1 MSVSNLLFA
10 LLTGETSNLSFNLGT
25 RMLYIFMLLNVRC
38 NHSWSTVSWRRN
50 VSKEIKKKSYCSK
63 KSSFVPFTSL
73 LKKKIIKKEI
83 ILVHFRNVKEEFRS
97 RNQMATS
104 HNPRQYLALSHA
116 HSRTDGPE
124 VTVIYT
130 GQNLKSNTFR
140 HGLNISL

>member
-1 MSVSNLLFA
+1 MLDVIIPGA
-10 LLTGETSNLSFNLGT
+10 LSAGDETS
-25 RMLYIFMLLNVRC
+25 
-38 NHSWSTVSWRRN
+38 RR
-50 VSKEIKKKSYCSK
+50 KLKKK
-63 KSSFVPFTSL
+63 VTAARSL
-73 LKKKIIKKEI
+73 PLCPSPVSLKKKIIKKEI

-104 HNPRQYLALSHA
+104 HSPRQYLAPGHT

>member
-1 MSVSNLLFA
+1 MLVVIIPGA
-10 LLTGETSNLSFNLGT
+10 LSAVDETS
-25 RMLYIFMLLNVRC
+25 
-38 NHSWSTVSWRRN
+38 RR
-50 VSKEIKKKSYCSK
+50 KLKKKSYCSK
-63 KSSFVPFTSL
+63 KSSFVLFTSL
-73 LKKKIIKKEI
+73 LKKKKIIKKEI
-83 ILVHFRNVKEEFRS
+83 ILVHFQNVKEEFRS

>member
-1 MSVSNLLFA
+1 MLVVIIPGA
-10 LLTGETSNLSFNLGT
+10 LSAVDETS
-25 RMLYIFMLLNVRC
+25 
-38 NHSWSTVSWRRN
+38 RR
-50 VSKEIKKKSYCSK
+50 KLKKKVTAARSLPLCS
-63 KSSFVPFTSL
+63 SPVS

-104 HNPRQYLALSHA
+104 HNPRQYLAPGHT

>member
-1 MSVSNLLFA
+1 MLVVIIPGA
-10 LLTGETSNLSFNLGT
+10 LSAVDETS
-25 RMLYIFMLLNVRC
+25 
-38 NHSWSTVSWRRN
+38 RR
-50 VSKEIKKKSYCSK
+50 KLKKKSYCSK
-63 KSSFVPFTSL
+63 KSSFVLFTSL
-73 LKKKIIKKEI
+73 LKKKKKIKKEI

-104 HNPRQYLALSHA
+104 HNPRQYLAPGHT